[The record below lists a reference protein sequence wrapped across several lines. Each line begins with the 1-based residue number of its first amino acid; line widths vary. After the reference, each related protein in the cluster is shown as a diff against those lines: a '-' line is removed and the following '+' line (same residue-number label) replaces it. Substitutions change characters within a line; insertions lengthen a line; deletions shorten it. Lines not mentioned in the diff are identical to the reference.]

1 MTTGNAA
8 DHDAPEQRAG
18 GAAAG
23 AAVARGGAGDPV
35 SAAIVDALRAF
46 TTAMDRYIDVHG
58 GAVGMHRTD
67 LVALGHVMDAG
78 RQGDHLTPTELAS
91 ALNLSAPATSALLSR
106 LEAVGHVQRTHASSD
121 RRRVS
126 IEMTDDAMAVG
137 RQVFGPL
144 AVEMAGAIDAYGPEE
159 RELVLRF
166 LTDVL
171 AATARATDGA
181 GTRR

>member
-1 MTTGNAA
+1 MTTRHPPDESAREHG
-8 DHDAPEQRAG
+8 
-18 GAAAG
+18 
-23 AAVARGGAGDPV
+23 RGGEV
-35 SAAIVDALRAF
+35 SFAIIDALRAF

-78 RQGDHLTPTELAS
+78 RHGDHLTPTELAE
-91 ALNLSAPATSALLSR
+91 ALNLSAPATSALLTR
-106 LEAVGHVQRTHASSD
+106 LEGVGHVQRTHASSD

-126 IEMTDDAMAVG
+126 IEMTEDARAVG

-144 AVEMAGAIDAYGPEE
+144 AGEMQAAIGSYTRPEQ
-159 RELVLRF
+159 ELVLRF

-171 AATARATDGA
+171 EATARAALPRGHRASDGPA
-181 GTRR
+181 TEGPPSR